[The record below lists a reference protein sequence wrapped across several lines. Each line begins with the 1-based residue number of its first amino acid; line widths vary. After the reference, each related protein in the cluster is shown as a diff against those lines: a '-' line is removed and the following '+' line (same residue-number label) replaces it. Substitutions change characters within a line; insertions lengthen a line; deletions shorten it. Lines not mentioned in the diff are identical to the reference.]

1 MKKLN
6 LSIRS
11 LFVLCLAAVS
21 VAANAQQ
28 VSQEEA
34 ANIALQFLKGN
45 GSQNSRLKKATPE
58 ALKLVY
64 TEPSAKDKSAN
75 LYVYNM
81 EGGGF
86 AIVSA
91 DARTGSQI
99 LGYSFDNNFSAKGMP
114 DNVKYW
120 LGEYSRQIDYIK
132 AHQPEVSE
140 SKRRGGLKKD
150 NSGPIPASPTVAPLL
165 STTWGQDV
173 PYNGMTPTLSGEHT
187 RTGCV
192 ATAMA
197 QIMNYWEWPEKGTSS
212 HSYYWIGGKNY
223 CSSEFSNHT
232 YDWDNMTDSYDG
244 TQYSDQNQSMV
255 AVAQLMSDCG
265 IAVDMDYGLTAS
277 GAYDDKVASA
287 LTTYFGYTSNLSL
300 KHQSDYA
307 TKEEWNN
314 ILTNELDFSRPVY
327 YSADDATPNDE
338 DGHAFVLDGYG
349 TINNETYF
357 HINWGWDGY
366 DGFGNQDTDISNDG
380 YFAMNVFNTEY
391 HNTGEIDCYNLN
403 SMAIVNIYP
412 ADKDEITFNN
422 LPQMW
427 TDDGNEGNWDDIGN
441 WNTSAVD
448 FGIGAWKDNV
458 AFPDITANMPLKRQQ
473 HDTYKDI
480 YRITVLNWDKQAD
493 DKNVSLIDE
502 DADKNLIFY
511 WNSATNDC
519 YIPSQYTNLHLII
532 EGRELFYVNN
542 GTTGTYD
549 AGNDQ
554 FLIIFDTN
562 KLQMP
567 KPANNCTFEWSN
579 DPDAPEEL
587 YQAIMAAYN
596 AGSSSF
602 TYKNGGTYQ
611 YSLYVIDDS
620 KIHFKISGNYATPS
634 IRTFSNLDCIINI
647 NKNITATLTLNLPE
661 HNGLYLDDFNE
672 NQDGT
677 ATQYAGIY
685 NNFNETSSIYYRLGL
700 MPVNENTTNSGIMNF
715 AKGLTGDVTEVETE
729 AESDLEEIEIPAE
742 GAYYVVA
749 AYYDNDQGT
758 TFLSYEY
765 MPVFYSR
772 SDKWETISGDCEYTD
787 VLMCSIN
794 GHSYSYPDPSTNDVT
809 VQQYKGG
816 DLIENVGDRIF
827 RIKNPY
833 GEYYAEKYKDED
845 GEYEYAR
852 YDEEGDTYREDV
864 YLYLYVRADNT
875 VSLYPNCFEYQPTG
889 VDLGYSEIM
898 VKLNDG
904 AQGEFSANTGTSGY
918 IITFDNESL
927 TTVESL
933 YYVEYK
939 VDGGTD
945 QFTLTIPS
953 ALTEL
958 IIYDD
963 KQYAILDPTLH
974 KYNTVSYSRSLTEDN
989 NWGTLMLP
997 FEFDT
1002 DEIEGFEFYELT
1014 EATSE
1019 LLTFS
1024 KYDGENG
1031 TVAAN
1036 TPVIFKRIDETKD
1049 LEVSETTVSPETYVT
1064 LYSCGADQK
1073 YSTTTDAGWSFVGVY
1088 YNSTDAGNEGKAIT
1102 ASSENPSLA
1111 QCYFFEGNEIW
1122 NVTERMDLYQYRG
1135 YFVTANPTGAK
1146 RIPVRFNDEE
1156 YTSLDA
1162 LFNGEQ
1168 PVKKY
1173 GKGRFNLQ
1181 GQAVGKDYKGV
1192 VIEDGRKKI
1201 SY

>member
-11 LFVLCLAAVS
+11 LFVLCLAAVT

-75 LYVYNM
+75 LYIYNM

-120 LGEYSRQIDYIK
+120 LGEYSRQIDFIK

-140 SKRRGGLKKD
+140 SKRRERLKKD
-150 NSGPIPASPTVAPLL
+150 SGPIPASPTVAPLL
-165 STTWGQDV
+165 STTWGQDA
-173 PYNGMTPTLSGEHT
+173 PYNGMTPTIPATDGEHT

-197 QIMNYWEWPEKGTSS
+197 QIMNYWEWPVKGTSS
-212 HSYYWIGGKNY
+212 HSYYWIGGKDF
-223 CSSEFSNHT
+223 CSSEFFNHT
-232 YDWDNMTDSYDG
+232 YAWDKMTDSYSDG
-244 TQYSDQNQSMV
+244 SFLDEKN
-255 AVAQLMSDCG
+255 AVAQLMFDCG
-265 IAVDMDYGLTAS
+265 VAVDMDYGLTAS

-287 LTTYFGYTSNLSL
+287 LTTYFGYTTNLSS

-366 DGFGNQDTDISNDG
+366 DGFGYQDTDISNDG
-380 YFAMNVFNTEY
+380 YFAMNAFNTEY
-391 HNTGEIDCYNLN
+391 HNTGEIDYYNLN

-427 TDDGNEGNWDDIGN
+427 EDGENEGNWDDNDN

-458 AFPDITANMPLKRQQ
+458 AISTTTGSMSLTRQQ
-473 HDTYKDI
+473 HNTYKDI
-480 YRITVLNWDKQAD
+480 YRITVCDWDEKTAAAD
-493 DKNVSLIDE
+493 DDEDDNVSMFNDN
-502 DADKNLIFY
+502 ANKNLIFY

-519 YIPSQYTNLHLII
+519 YLPSQYTNLAVSSPDK
-532 EGRELFYVNN
+532 GVRDLFYVFK
-542 GTTGTYD
+542 GVIGKYD
-549 AGNDQ
+549 PTNEQ
-554 FLIIFDTN
+554 FSFTVN
-562 KLQMP
+562 VYQMR
-567 KPANNCTFEWSN
+567 KPEGDESSYDIPWNN
-579 DPDAPEEL
+579 DPEGLFLALMALENGEIVYNDKK
-587 YQAIMAAYN
+587 YQC
-596 AGSSSF
+596 
-602 TYKNGGTYQ
+602 
-611 YSLYVIDDS
+611 
-620 KIHFKISGNYATPS
+620 S
-634 IRTFSNLDCIINI
+634 IRNTSEYAISYNIPMYNKKQYRDVNLVCDLSIAPNSI
-647 NKNITATLTLNLPE
+647 ATLTLNHPE
-661 HNGLYLDDFNE
+661 HKGLYLGNFTEDTDE
-672 NQDGT
+672 QTGEYTGT
-677 ATQYAGIY
+677 AKQEAGIIK
-685 NNFNETSSIYYRLGL
+685 SVSAYYRIGL
-700 MPVNENTTNSGIMNF
+700 MPVNENTTNAGTFSF
-715 AKGLTGDVTEVETE
+715 AKSLTGEVYSTTKGTLD
-729 AESDLEEIEIPAE
+729 DLITLNIPEE

-749 AYYDNDQGT
+749 AYYDNTQGT
-758 TFLSYEY
+758 NFISYEY
-765 MPVFYSR
+765 LPVFYSR
-772 SDKWETISGDCEYTD
+772 SDKWDLVGDECTYYDDIVYGALYTTNNTED
-787 VLMCSIN
+787 VQELS
-794 GHSYSYPDPSTNDVT
+794 VE

-816 DLIENVGDRIF
+816 DLIKNTGDRIF

-833 GEYYAEKYKDED
+833 GDYDAEYDGGSDYETPED
-845 GEYEYAR
+845 GIKNIN
-852 YDEEGDTYREDV
+852 GDGTHRSDV
-864 YLYLYVRADNT
+864 YLYLYVDADNN
-875 VSLYPNCFEYQPTG
+875 VSLFPDYFESQP
-889 VDLGYSEIM
+889 LG
-898 VKLNDG
+898 LDWG
-904 AQGEFSANTGTSGY
+904 RGEMMTKQNNLGEY
-918 IITFDNESL
+918 NENIITYNTECALDLIEYFDNESPVKSANYDPQMFELQLPQNAKYYL
-927 TTVESL
+927 TLVDNQPYTVESVSTD
-933 YYVEYK
+933 YYKGAY
-939 VDGGTD
+939 
-945 QFTLTIPS
+945 
-953 ALTEL
+953 
-958 IIYDD
+958 
-963 KQYAILDPTLH
+963 
-974 KYNTVSYSRSLTEDN
+974 YSRELGIN
-989 NWGTLMLP
+989 NDWGTLMLP
-997 FEFDT
+997 FEFNT
-1002 DEIEGFEFYELT
+1002 NKIEGFEFYKLT
-1014 EATSE
+1014 SATTE

-1024 KYDGENG
+1024 KYDGEN
-1031 TVAAN
+1031 VLVEAN
-1036 TPVIFKRIDETKD
+1036 TPIVFKRTVPTKS
-1049 LEVSETTVSPETYVT
+1049 LEVFEENNSGCLTIS
-1064 LYSCGADQK
+1064 SCNGIKGGEAVDDW
-1073 YSTTTDAGWSFVGVY
+1073 TFVGVY
-1088 YNSTDAGNEGKAIT
+1088 YNSTDAGNEGNAIT
-1102 ASSENPSLA
+1102 EESTDPSLA

-1135 YFVTANPTGAK
+1135 YFRYGGTSDLAK
-1146 RIPVRFNDEE
+1146 RIPVRFNDEA